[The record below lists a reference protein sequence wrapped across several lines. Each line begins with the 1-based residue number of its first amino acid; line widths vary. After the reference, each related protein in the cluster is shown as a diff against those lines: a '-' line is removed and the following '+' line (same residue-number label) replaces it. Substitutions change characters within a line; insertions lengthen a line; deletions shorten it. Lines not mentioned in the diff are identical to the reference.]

1 MRRQAGFFD
10 VDDRLKRL
18 SDLGDQLEAF
28 EAAVEFEA
36 FRPELNAALT
46 YSDGTQG
53 GRPPFDPVMMFKILV
68 IQTTNNLSDER
79 AEFLINDQL
88 SFMRFLGF
96 GLSDRVPDART
107 IWLFREKLTKAGAI
121 GPLFERFDATLR
133 QSGYIAMAGQIVD
146 ASLIAAPRQRNT
158 QDEKKAIKDGCIPDD
173 WKDKPAKLRQKDR
186 DARWTVKYTGARR
199 TPPPLRAA
207 VCAMDFSTRPTRRAA
222 SGRTP
227 LTDRPPTRSSWKGTA
242 SSAMS
247 IVRGRRG
254 ARCRKR
260 CGAPTTP
267 NQKSVRAS
275 SMSSP
280 SRRIGCVC
288 SSGPSGS
295 RERRRRSDWRTSS
308 TISNA
313 CSSCGASRRHD
324 R

>member
-1 MRRQAGFFD
+1 MLLRTRQFAAFLIHCDGWIGDDSMRRQAGFFD

-79 AEFLINDQL
+79 AEFLINDRL

-133 QSGYIAMAGQIVD
+133 QSGYIAMSGQIVD
-146 ASLIAAPRQRNT
+146 ASLVAAPRQRNT
-158 QDEKKAIKDGCIPDD
+158 QDEKKAIKDGRIPDGGENGS
-173 WKDKPAKLRQKDR
+173 AV
-186 DARWTVKYTGARR
+186 AVGGVVTARR
-199 TPPPLRAA
+199 PRATRERPTSHRA
-207 VCAMDFSTRPTRRAA
+207 LNLSLAPISKPRDFSN
-222 SGRTP
+222 
-227 LTDRPPTRSSWKGTA
+227 SSP
-242 SSAMS
+242 
-247 IVRGRRG
+247 VCEFRRG
-254 ARCRKR
+254 WLHFTCKPEPMAFPLDLTMVKL
-260 CGAPTTP
+260 
-267 NQKSVRAS
+267 V
-275 SMSSP
+275 
-280 SRRIGCVC
+280 
-288 SSGPSGS
+288 
-295 RERRRRSDWRTSS
+295 W
-308 TISNA
+308 
-313 CSSCGASRRHD
+313 
-324 R
+324 